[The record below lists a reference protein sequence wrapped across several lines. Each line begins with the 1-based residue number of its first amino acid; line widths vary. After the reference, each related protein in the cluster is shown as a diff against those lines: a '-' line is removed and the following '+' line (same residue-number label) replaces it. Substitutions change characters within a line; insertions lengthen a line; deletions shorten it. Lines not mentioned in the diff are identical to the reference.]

1 MNFMVARTLPQPL
14 FQMETMTMATQ
25 APNPAGLP
33 LLYNDLQPLNVG
45 QHGDKKL
52 KRLLTVPGVG
62 NTHAIPLTVE
72 EFTHAQRSFPIIFSA
87 GDEPVPL
94 ALMGLNEG
102 VNTYIDADGKPIG
115 EPAYMPAYL
124 RRYPFILARL
134 QPDSDELSL
143 CIDPTSGA
151 LSDDDGELL
160 FDGDQPS
167 ELTKNILQFCE
178 QFETAGLRT
187 QAFMTDLKKSGLLME
202 GEVSIQPDGA
212 EQPFLYRG
220 FKMIDEE
227 KLRDLRGDELRKM
240 AQSGMLP
247 LIYAHLMS
255 LSLIRDVFF
264 RQVEQGKGP
273 NVEIKPAVPAD
284 AEA

>member
-1 MNFMVARTLPQPL
+1 
-14 FQMETMTMATQ
+14 MATQ
-25 APNPAGLP
+25 APNPATLP
-33 LLYNDLQPLNVG
+33 LLYNDLQPLNAG
-45 QHGDKKL
+45 QHGTMKL
-52 KRLLTVPGVG
+52 KRLLTVPGIG
-62 NTHAIPLTVE
+62 EIHAVPVTVE
-72 EFTHAQRSFPIIFSA
+72 EFTHAQRVFPIIFSA

-102 VNTYIDADGKPIG
+102 VNTFIDSDGKPIG
-115 EPAYMPAYL
+115 EPVYMPAYL
-124 RRYPFILARL
+124 RRYPFVLARL

-151 LSDDDGELL
+151 LSEDEGEAL

-167 ELTKNILQFCE
+167 ELTKNILAFCE

-220 FKMIDEE
+220 FRMIDEE
-227 KLRDLRGDELRKM
+227 KLRELRGDELRKM

-264 RQVEQGKGP
+264 RQLEQGKGP
-273 NVEIKPAVPAD
+273 GAAAQAAEPAN

>member
-1 MNFMVARTLPQPL
+1 MIK
-14 FQMETMTMATQ
+14 MATQ
-25 APNPAGLP
+25 APNAASLP
-33 LLYNDLQPLNVG
+33 LLYNDLQPLNSG
-45 QHGDKKL
+45 QHSKL
-52 KRLLTVPGVG
+52 KLNRLLTVPGLDQ
-62 NTHAIPLTVE
+62 THAIPLTVE
-72 EFTHAQRSFPIIFSA
+72 EFTHAQRDYPIIFSA
-87 GDEPVPL
+87 GEDPVPL

-102 VNTYIDADGKPIG
+102 VNTFIGEDGKPIG

-134 QPDSDELSL
+134 KPDSDELSL
-143 CIDPTSGA
+143 CFDPTSEGFNE
-151 LSDDDGELL
+151 DDGEAL

-167 ELTKNILQFCE
+167 ELTGKVLEFCE

-187 QAFMTDLKKSGLLME
+187 QAFMSDLKASGLLME
-202 GEVSIQPDGA
+202 GEVSIQPDGVD
-212 EQPFLYRG
+212 QPFLYRG
-220 FKMIDEE
+220 FRMVDEE
-227 KLRDLRGDELRKM
+227 KLRELRGDELRKM
-240 AQSGMLP
+240 NQSGMLP

-273 NVEIKPAVPAD
+273 GMPTASGADTSGKAGANAGAD